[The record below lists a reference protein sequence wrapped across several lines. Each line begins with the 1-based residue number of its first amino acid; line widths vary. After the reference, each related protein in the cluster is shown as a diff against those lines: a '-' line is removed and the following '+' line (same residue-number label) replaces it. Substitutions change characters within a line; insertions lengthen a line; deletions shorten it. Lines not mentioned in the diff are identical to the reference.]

1 MRKLVKACGLAR
13 VRLQSKPGRWTSI
26 SALNFPLYSLQKVKR
41 SIRNRKRKVKPIG
54 RGGKVNKPLLNFV
67 MQELVF
73 NGDRV
78 SVRDD
83 GKFLE
88 LVAVMTAEKCECAS

>member
-1 MRKLVKACGLAR
+1 M
-13 VRLQSKPGRWTSI
+13 PGAGEWVYGEI
-26 SALNFPLYSLQKVKR
+26 
-41 SIRNRKRKVKPIG
+41 
-54 RGGKVNKPLLNFV
+54 
-67 MQELVF
+67 VF

-88 LVAVMTAEKCECAS
+88 MVAVMTAEKCECAS

>member
-1 MRKLVKACGLAR
+1 MGTSSPPFPAGDDGKLGSCS
-13 VRLQSKPGRWTSI
+13 QSWGWGE
-26 SALNFPLYSLQKVKR
+26 Q
-41 SIRNRKRKVKPIG
+41 
-54 RGGKVNKPLLNFV
+54 
-67 MQELVF
+67 QELVF

>member
-1 MRKLVKACGLAR
+1 MRHLDSQIHKHRKQKRGS
-13 VRLQSKPGRWTSI
+13 QSWGWGE
-26 SALNFPLYSLQKVKR
+26 Q
-41 SIRNRKRKVKPIG
+41 
-54 RGGKVNKPLLNFV
+54 
-67 MQELVF
+67 QELVF

-88 LVAVMTAEKCECAS
+88 LVAVTTAEKCECAS